1 MRYDANMTM
10 RTGHVPN
17 DTAAPAER
25 AYLRL
30 LREAPP
36 WRKAAMVDSLTRSC
50 QELAA
55 AGVRMRH
62 PGASAREIRMR
73 VAALWL
79 DRETM
84 VRAFDWDP
92 AREGF

>member
-1 MRYDANMTM
+1 MMT
-10 RTGHVPN
+10 RTSLIPN
-17 DTAAPAER
+17 DTDAQAER
-25 AYLRL
+25 VYLRL
-30 LREAPP
+30 LREAPS
-36 WRKAAMVDSLTRSC
+36 WRKAAMIDALTQSC

-62 PGASAREIRMR
+62 PGASTCEIRMR

-92 AREGF
+92 AREGI

>member
-1 MRYDANMTM
+1 MDK
-10 RTGHVPN
+10 VPN
-17 DTAAPAER
+17 DTAAQTER

-30 LREAPP
+30 LRESPP
-36 WRKAAMVDSLTRSC
+36 WRKAAMVDSLTRAC
-50 QELAA
+50 HELGA

-62 PGASAREIRMR
+62 PGAAEREITMR

-84 VRAFDWDP
+84 VRAFGWDP